1 MTMSECWNQWLRAP
15 AVPRPASR
23 SPSSGASRDPRNAG
37 RKSEGQCGGNG
48 YAGGERQHAP
58 VEREPHCA
66 HGLRHKR
73 FQESHRGH
81 GECESGDE
89 AESSEHQ
96 AFGEELC
103 GQSPAPSPKRR
114 AQAEDSRCSRTRWPE
129 LIPRAASTR
138 TAVWRNGGAARR
150 ARLRLLSAAVPAGSP
165 VPRRCL
171 PCLPTIGERAKP
183 ESPAL
188 GQG

>member
-73 FQESHRGH
+73 FQKSHRGH
-81 GECESGDE
+81 GERESGD
-89 AESSEHQ
+89 ASESGEYQ
-96 AFGEELC
+96 VFGEELC
-103 GQSPAPSPKRR
+103 GQSSAPRPERR
-114 AQAEDSRCSRTRWPE
+114 AYGHLPAAH
-129 LIPRAASTR
+129 RAARVSSFTSI
-138 TAVWRNGGAARR
+138 ALPNAR
-150 ARLRLLSAAVPAGSP
+150 
-165 VPRRCL
+165 
-171 PCLPTIGERAKP
+171 
-183 ESPAL
+183 
-188 GQG
+188 